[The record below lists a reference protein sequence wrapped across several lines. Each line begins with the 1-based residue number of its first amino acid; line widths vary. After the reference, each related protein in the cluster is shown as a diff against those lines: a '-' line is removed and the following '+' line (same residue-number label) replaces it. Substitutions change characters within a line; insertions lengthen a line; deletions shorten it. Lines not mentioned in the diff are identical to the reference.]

1 MELNILKQA
10 IITDK
15 NINYKKAF
23 TLAEVLITLAIIGI
37 VAALTIPA
45 LVNYTNDLEL
55 KSAWK
60 KAYAELAN
68 TYNQIKNDNGG
79 TLSGLG
85 LTNINFANLFI
96 PYYKVLNLGYST
108 TAMMPDG
115 TTRWMQAIKTMN
127 GNVGYGALGIQGGLY
142 IVILNDGKILG
153 FEYTGGD
160 ISNTW
165 SFNGANLAGTVTG
178 SNHIF
183 VDVNGVK
190 GPNILGKD
198 IFGTMIYKDNLVPFG
213 TYLPSAS
220 VPIVGGSLQNTCNT
234 SSTGHSCSA
243 DYLSQ

>member
-1 MELNILKQA
+1 MNTNKIKRY
-10 IITDK
+10 IF
-15 NINYKKAF
+15 AF
-23 TLAEVLITLAIIGI
+23 TLAEVLITLAIIGV

-45 LVNYTNDLEL
+45 LLNYTNDLEL

-60 KAYAELAN
+60 KAYAELLN

-79 TLSGLG
+79 TISGLG
-85 LTNINFANLFI
+85 LTNINFANLFT
-96 PYYKVLNLGYST
+96 PYYKVLNQGYSA

-165 SFNGANLAGTVTG
+165 GFNGADLASTVTS

-190 GPNILGKD
+190 GPNTLGKD
-198 IFGTMIYKDNLVPFG
+198 IYGAMIYKDNLVPFG
-213 TYLPSAS
+213 TYLPTTST
-220 VPIVGGSLQNTCNT
+220 PTVGGALQNTCNT

-243 DYLSQ
+243 EYLYQ

>member
-1 MELNILKQA
+1 MD
-10 IITDK
+10 ITNK
-15 NINYKKAF
+15 SKKYIFAF

-68 TYNQIKNDNGG
+68 TYNQIKNENGG

-85 LTNINFANLFI
+85 LTNTGFSDLFK
-96 PYYKVLNLGYST
+96 PYYKTMKEDSGGST
-108 TAMMPDG
+108 IFMPDG
-115 TTRWMQAIKTMN
+115 SKYFTIIKTMD
-127 GNVGYGALGIQGGLY
+127 GNVGYGALGLQGGIHTLR
-142 IVILNDGKILG
+142 IIDGTFLI

-165 SFNGANLAGTVTG
+165 SFNGANLAGTITG

-183 VDVNGVK
+183 VDINGVK
-190 GPNILGKD
+190 GPNTLGKD
-198 IFGTMIYKDNLVPFG
+198 IYGTMIYKDNLVPLG
-213 TYLPSAS
+213 TYLPTAS

-243 DYLSQ
+243 EYLYQ